1 MRKLRSGYNEG
12 LYQGRTAQKL
22 GNLHQTLQWYRGV
35 NITEFERGK
44 AKFAFQFLEQEFG
57 HDFLHYAYEQHEFYH
72 YLINFDA
79 WTYRKITWFAEALI
93 ELKDQ
98 IN

>member
-1 MRKLRSGYNEG
+1 MRAYIKGEQLKNWETYIKHCNDIEELTSQNLREAK
-12 LYQGRTAQKL
+12 Q
-22 GNLHQTLQWYRGV
+22 
-35 NITEFERGK
+35 
-44 AKFAFQFLEQEFG
+44 KFAFQFLEQEFG